1 MFHRDFPTDAREMW
15 DVIAKAL
22 LLRFHNGCGVELTAD
37 QLRGAAETQGEI
49 EFTESGSINFRI
61 EQH

>member
-1 MFHRDFPTDAREMW
+1 MW